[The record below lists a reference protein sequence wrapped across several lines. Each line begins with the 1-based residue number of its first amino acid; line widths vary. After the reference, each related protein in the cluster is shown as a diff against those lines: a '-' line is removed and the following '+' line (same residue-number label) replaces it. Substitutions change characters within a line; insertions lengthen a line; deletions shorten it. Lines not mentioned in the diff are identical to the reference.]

1 MKQLKLIYC
10 SQIAQ
15 ALDQGATGILLIVA
29 VVGGD
34 LETLLD
40 ACTIMGTEAVSYH
53 HPKTILQNKL
63 SLLYK
68 HSKVNLSHLYS
79 IRVSIKHKR
88 SYYHD

>member
-1 MKQLKLIYC
+1 MKQLKLIYF

-53 HPKTILQNKL
+53 HPDTILQNKL
-63 SLLYK
+63 SMQYK
-68 HSKVNLSHLYS
+68 HFKIDPFTPQFNSCFN
-79 IRVSIKHKR
+79 
-88 SYYHD
+88 